1 MFTLPEPGTELI
13 RSELIRSEW
22 LYFARTA
29 LTSRMAACNALARSV
44 LDSGASLMDVNVGL
58 ARDQLAAATAASN
71 QLLFVRDPQDLVAIA
86 AAQQHEAL
94 NRAQAYGRRVAG
106 VASTMHAVLD
116 EMGRD
121 FAGTLS
127 RTSIE

>member
-13 RSELIRSEW
+13 RSELIRTE
-22 LYFARTA
+22 LMYFVRTA
-29 LTSRMAACNALARSV
+29 LTAQMATCDALVLTA
-44 LDSGASLMDVNVGL
+44 LDSSASLIDVNVGL
-58 ARDQLAAATAASN
+58 ARGQLAAATAASN

-94 NRAQAYGRRVAG
+94 NRVQAYGRRVAG
-106 VASTMHAVLD
+106 VASTMHTVLD
-116 EMGRD
+116 EMGKD
-121 FAGTLS
+121 FAGTLP

>member
-1 MFTLPEPGTELI
+1 MFTLPAELMYI
-13 RSELIRSEW
+13 ARS
-22 LYFARTA
+22 A
-29 LTSRMAACNALARSV
+29 LETQMASCNALARTA
-44 LDSGASLMDVNVGL
+44 LDNGAYLIDVNVGL
-58 ARDQLAAATAASN
+58 ARDQMAAVTAASN
-71 QLLFVRDPQDLVAIA
+71 QLLFVRGPQDLIAMA

-106 VASTMHAVLD
+106 VASDLHAVLD
-116 EMGRD
+116 EMGKD

>member
-1 MFTLPEPGTELI
+1 MFTLPAELM
-13 RSELIRSEW
+13 
-22 LYFARTA
+22 YVARTA
-29 LTSRMAACNALARSV
+29 LETQMAGCNALARTA
-44 LDSGASLMDVNVGL
+44 LDSGANLIDVNVGL

-71 QLLFVRDPQDLVAIA
+71 QLLFVRDPQDWIAIA

-94 NRAQAYGRRVAG
+94 NRVQAYGRRVAG
-106 VASTMHAVLD
+106 VASDMHAVLD
-116 EMGRD
+116 EMGKD